1 MFQENRGWKKTG
13 MWRNQHT
20 SADKI
25 SNKIIIINKIK
36 KTPRGKSDGGNKIKW
51 MRNNREKKAISLKV
65 LWMKC

>member
-25 SNKIIIINKIK
+25 SNKIIIINKK
-36 KTPRGKSDGGNKIKW
+36 KHHVVNLMVGTKSNEWEII
-51 MRNNREKKAISLKV
+51 EKKKQYH
-65 LWMKC
+65 